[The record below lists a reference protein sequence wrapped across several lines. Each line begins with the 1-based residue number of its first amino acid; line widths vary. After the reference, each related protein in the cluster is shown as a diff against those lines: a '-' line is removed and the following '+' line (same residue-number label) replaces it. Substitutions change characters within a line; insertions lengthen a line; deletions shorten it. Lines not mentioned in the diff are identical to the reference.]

1 MLCDLITYMQ
11 NNLALINPI
20 LLEENKDVFSIEIKD
35 PIPDP
40 TESESVNYSKKCC
53 NILGGIFVFCLFV
66 GCILYIF
73 LVL

>member
-1 MLCDLITYMQ
+1 MEPEVIKYMQ

-35 PIPDP
+35 PIPHP
-40 TESESVNYSKKCC
+40 TESESVNSSKKCY
-53 NILGGIFVFCLFV
+53 NIFGCFFVFCLFV

>member
-1 MLCDLITYMQ
+1 MQ

-20 LLEENKDVFSIEIKD
+20 LLENKDFFSIEITD

-40 TESESVNYSKKCC
+40 TESESVKNAKKCY
-53 NILGGIFVFCLFV
+53 NIFGCIFIFCLFV
-66 GCILYIF
+66 GCIAYIF